1 MNFLS
6 KGFVDTFRKQH
17 PGVVGYTYWGYRHG
31 GRKTNKGILQSFFL
45 DFICKF
51 VPQLLDKPYRP
62 TLNCFEFTE
71 GRVWE

>member
-31 GRKTNKGILQSFFL
+31 GRKSNKGILQSVFL
-45 DFICKF
+45 DFICNF
-51 VPQLLDKPYRP
+51 VPVLLGKPGYV
-62 TLNCFEFTE
+62 TLDCF
-71 GRVWE
+71 